1 MLVLLCFL
9 RCYRFSV
16 NKDPYIDSSTESPVH
31 VLMLSIQAVCG
42 LPRLRASGV
51 VPCIVSCSPC
61 FVNQCNSLHHM
72 NELMV
77 KRGGGAK
84 TIFRTQ
90 NANCKLKLIPEFD
103 CVENSFCE
111 VLYPW
116 PGVCLS
122 ACLPVD
128 VDVLSKRMNGS
139 NWFWLILHCIFGKFQ

>member
-31 VLMLSIQAVCG
+31 VLMLSIQAVRG

-51 VPCIVSCSPC
+51 VPCIISCSPG

-122 ACLPVD
+122 ACRCRCFIKTAERIQLVLAYFTLHLWEIPV
-128 VDVLSKRMNGS
+128 
-139 NWFWLILHCIFGKFQ
+139 